1 MTIMS
6 IIVTHEAML
15 NFKPHVTN
23 RSINP
28 SNVSNPRD
36 KTHLKVT
43 LNNII
48 TLKIVTDAQGFVYV
62 MKFLGQAP

>member
-15 NFKPHVTN
+15 NFKPHVTD

-48 TLKIVTDAQGFVYV
+48 TLK
-62 MKFLGQAP
+62 L